1 MGYCH
6 KMAIWICCETDC
18 VRRLCFIYHYN
29 SVVFGTADSEFKS
42 ILKNR
47 NSFIKIIFSLKNF
60 TSFAFWTRF
69 IHFVFSLTYF
79 FVDCMYMG
87 VAYKSGSSFPK
98 GDGCNRCTCM
108 DTGDISCDQHSCL
121 PCKLRCIFFICRWEK
136 TNVIRLLYQLFFL
149 QTTILKIRRMLE

>member
-1 MGYCH
+1 M
-6 KMAIWICCETDC
+6 KLI
-18 VRRLCFIYHYN
+18 V
-29 SVVFGTADSEFKS
+29 SVDPVLYIIVIQWSSEQQ
-42 ILKNR
+42 ILSS
-47 NSFIKIIFSLKNF
+47 NSFLSTETVLWRSYFLFQNF
-60 TSFAFWTRF
+60 ISFDLWTRF
-69 IHFVFSLTYF
+69 IHFVFNLTYF

-121 PCKLRCIFFICRWEK
+121 PCKLRYIFFICRWEK

-149 QTTILKIRRMLE
+149 QTTILKLRRMLE